1 MNAIDPKTII
11 AFSAVLS
18 CLMSLVLYALKRNY
32 PASIKGLG
40 EWSASLLIIFIGASL
55 ATAAGFLSPFFTIFI
70 ARLTLALGLYL
81 TYVGTQRFFGVT
93 PRLRPWLLLIAAMM
107 LVQLWFTFV
116 APSFHVRLVLSN
128 MFGAYVLAAH
138 AYLIFKQR
146 SPTFARVLTIVILLI
161 MSAIQL
167 MRLVT
172 SFYLPLGDDAFDRR
186 SMAQMF
192 FIGSFVFCVL
202 LFSIGT
208 ILMASERLHA
218 ELEHLAT
225 HDPLTNAV
233 TRRYMNEACDKELE
247 RCRRH
252 GRSMALLILDLDHF
266 KQINDTYGHQ
276 TGDRVLVNFASSV
289 SSLLRRPDQ
298 LGRFGGEEF
307 MVMLPDTSMEE
318 AVLVAQRIHDL
329 SSQSG
334 PAPNCTVSIGVT
346 TYRDANDTVDTL
358 LARADAAMYQAKTNG
373 RNRTETA

>member
-1 MNAIDPKTII
+1 MNAIDPRTII
-11 AFSAVLS
+11 AFSAALS

-40 EWSASLLIIFIGASL
+40 EWSASLLIIFVGASL

-93 PRLRPWLLLIAAMM
+93 PRLRPWLLFIAAMM

-128 MFGAYVLAAH
+128 LFGAYVLAAH
-138 AYLIFKQR
+138 AYLVFKQR
-146 SPTFARVLTIVILLI
+146 SPTFARVLTMVVLLI

-167 MRLVT
+167 MRLLT
-172 SFYLPLGDDAFDRR
+172 SFYFPLGDDAFDQR
-186 SMAQMF
+186 SLAQMF

-208 ILMASERLHA
+208 ILLASERLHA

-225 HDPLTNAV
+225 HDSLTDTL
-233 TRRYMNEACDKELE
+233 TRRSMNEVCEKELA
-247 RCRRH
+247 RCRRY
-252 GRSMALLILDLDHF
+252 GRGMALLILDLDHF
-266 KQINDTYGHQ
+266 KQINDNYGHMA
-276 TGDRVLVNFASSV
+276 GDRVLVNFVTRVKA
-289 SSLLRRPDQ
+289 LLRLPDQ

-307 MVMLPDTSMEE
+307 MLMLPDTSLED
-318 AVLVAQRIHDL
+318 AVLVAERIREVCA
-329 SSQSG
+329 QSEQQ
-334 PAPNCTVSIGVT
+334 PTCTVSIGVT
-346 TYRDANDTVDTL
+346 TYRHENDTVDAL
-358 LARADAAMYQAKTNG
+358 LLRADAAMYQAKTNG